1 MLIIPIIIFFIMI
14 QVSSL
19 TIQIAITGKVD
30 MGEGAIGMVNEFITD
45 FSFKVIKKLNIL
57 R

>member
-1 MLIIPIIIFFIMI
+1 MI

-30 MGEGAIGMVNEFITD
+30 MGEGAIGMVNEFIID
-45 FSFKVIKKLNIL
+45 LISHLKLSKN
-57 R
+57 

>member
-1 MLIIPIIIFFIMI
+1 MI